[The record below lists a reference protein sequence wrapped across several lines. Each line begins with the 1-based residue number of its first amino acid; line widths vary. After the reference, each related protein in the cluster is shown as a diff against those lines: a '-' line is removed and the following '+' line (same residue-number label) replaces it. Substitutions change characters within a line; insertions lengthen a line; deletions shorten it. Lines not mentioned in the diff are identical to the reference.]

1 MKRDGKGEIMRGKQW
16 ICRTLAKHRAG
27 TYAGKQKGIREEQK
41 RRKVC
46 ALICLSVGL
55 GVLYGKEL
63 PLFYF
68 PPQGYVVL
76 EKLAETENR
85 KVRENTL
92 PVRYADASGTFLEV
106 YHAEGKVPEYIPPVE
121 EMKPVSVKQ
130 LLEERFGVLE
140 KVPFQSFLSNYYIE
154 DASTKAT
161 AEVIS
166 LTELAEYKPAI
177 KKSEEPQILIFHTHG
192 SEGYADSRAGVADD
206 TVMGAGEIL
215 AKELREIYGYNVIHE
230 TTVFDRKADGT
241 DDRNNAYNNALPV
254 ITEILEKYPS
264 IEVVIDLHRDSG
276 EARTSVINGVSTA
289 KVMLFNGLCR
299 TKDGPISYYSNP
311 NLPGNLGFSLH
322 LQITGNELYP
332 GLMHRIYLKSYRYN
346 MHLKERYILVEL
358 GTHKNTVA
366 EAKAAMVPFAETI
379 ATVLSGDDPG
389 V

>member
-1 MKRDGKGEIMRGKQW
+1 MRGKQW
-16 ICRTLAKHRAG
+16 FYRAFAKHRAG
-27 TYAGKQKGIREEQK
+27 RYAGKKNRTKGEVK
-41 RRKVC
+41 KRKVC
-46 ALICLSVGL
+46 GLVFLAVAL

-68 PPQGYVVL
+68 PQEGYAVL
-76 EKLAETENR
+76 GKLAETENR
-85 KVRENTL
+85 EAGDKAL
-92 PVRYADASGTFLEV
+92 PVRYAEASETFLEIS
-106 YHAEGKVPEYIPPVE
+106 HTEGNIPEYIPPAE
-121 EMKPVSVKQ
+121 EAEPVSVKQ

-140 KVPFQSFLSNYYIE
+140 EVSFQSFLSNYYIE
-154 DASTKAT
+154 DVSTKAT
-161 AEVIS
+161 AEVLS
-166 LTELAEYKPAI
+166 LIDLAEYKPAI
-177 KKSEEPQILIFHTHG
+177 KKSEAPQILIFHTHG
-192 SEGYADSRAGVADD
+192 SEGYADSRPGVTSD
-206 TVMGAGEIL
+206 TVIGAGEVL
-215 AKELREIYGYNVIHE
+215 AKELRETYGYNVIHE

-254 ITEILEKYPS
+254 LTEILEKYPT

-311 NLPGNLGFSLH
+311 NLQGNLAFSLH

-366 EAKAAMVPFAETI
+366 EAKAAMPLFAKTI
-379 ATVLSGDDPG
+379 ATVLSGEG
-389 V
+389 

>member
-1 MKRDGKGEIMRGKQW
+1 MERGNTMRGKQW
-16 ICRTLAKHRAG
+16 IYRAYAKHRAG
-27 TYAGKQKGIREEQK
+27 TYAGKQKRTGEERK
-41 RRKVC
+41 RREIC
-46 ALICLSVGL
+46 ALLCLAVGM

-63 PLFYF
+63 PLFRF
-68 PPQGYVVL
+68 PQNGYAAL
-76 EKLAETENR
+76 AKLAETEN
-85 KVRENTL
+85 KEVRDHTL
-92 PVRYADASGTFLEV
+92 PIRYAAAAGDFLEV
-106 YHAEGKVPEYIPPVE
+106 SHVEGRIPEYIPPE
-121 EMKPVSVKQ
+121 KAMAPVSVKN
-130 LLEERFGVLE
+130 LLEERLGVLE
-140 KVPFQSFLSNYYIE
+140 ETSFQSFLSNYYIE

-161 AEVIS
+161 ADVIS
-166 LTELAEYKPAI
+166 LTKLAEYKPAI
-177 KKSEEPQILIFHTHG
+177 EKKEEPQILIFHTHG

-206 TVMGAGEIL
+206 TVMGAGEVL
-215 AKELREIYGYNVIHE
+215 AKELRETYGYHVIHE

-254 ITEILEKYPS
+254 VTEILEKYPS

-311 NLPGNLGFSLH
+311 NLSGNLGFSLH

>member
-1 MKRDGKGEIMRGKQW
+1 MERGNTMRGKQW
-16 ICRTLAKHRAG
+16 IYRAYAKHRAG
-27 TYAGKQKGIREEQK
+27 IYAGKQKRTGAERK
-41 RRKVC
+41 RREAC
-46 ALICLSVGL
+46 ALLCLAVGM

-63 PLFYF
+63 PLFRF
-68 PPQGYVVL
+68 PQNGYAAL
-76 EKLAETENR
+76 AKLAETEN
-85 KVRENTL
+85 KEVRDHTL
-92 PVRYADASGTFLEV
+92 PIRYAAAAGDFLEV
-106 YHAEGKVPEYIPPVE
+106 SHVEGRIPEYIPPE
-121 EMKPVSVKQ
+121 KAPEPVSVKN

-140 KVPFQSFLSNYYIE
+140 ETPFQSFLSNYYIE

-177 KKSEEPQILIFHTHG
+177 EKKEEPQILIFHTHG

-206 TVMGAGEIL
+206 TVMGAGEVL
-215 AKELREIYGYNVIHE
+215 AKELRETYGYHVIHE

-254 ITEILEKYPS
+254 VTEILEKYPS

-311 NLPGNLGFSLH
+311 NLSGNLGFSLH